1 QEEKKRGG
9 CRARYRTSAGACRH
23 SKLSQSHHIPL
34 VWAWRSL
41 FTFQWLDLPIRAASI
56 YLFLLPPPPPSFFL
70 LLCSLSSISLFLFL
84 TISLSLSLFPL
95 SLSLC
100 LSLSIFPLSLSLSLS
115 LSLTFS
121 LSWLSL
127 LGDGISLGLSHHSY
141 FV

>member
-23 SKLSQSHHIPL
+23 SKLSQSHHIPF

-70 LLCSLSSISLFLFL
+70 LLCSLSSISL
-84 TISLSLSLFPL
+84 
-95 SLSLC
+95 SLC
-100 LSLSIFPLSLSLSLS
+100 LALTLSLPLPLSLSLSLS
-115 LSLTFS
+115 LSIS
-121 LSWLSL
+121 LCHSDWQSERWF
-127 LGDGISLGLSHHSY
+127 LGDDRY
-141 FV
+141 Q